1 MKIIVFKKDMQARIQ
16 AMNDGD
22 DSEKR
27 NEQSQGPKVRLKTN
41 YLFLKCLFFKFVSL
55 NLNQNILK

>member
-1 MKIIVFKKDMQARIQ
+1 MQARIQ

-27 NEQSQGPKVRLKTN
+27 NEQSQGPKVRLKTK
-41 YLFLKCLFFKFVSL
+41 YIFKMFIFLICFFKF
-55 NLNQNILK
+55 